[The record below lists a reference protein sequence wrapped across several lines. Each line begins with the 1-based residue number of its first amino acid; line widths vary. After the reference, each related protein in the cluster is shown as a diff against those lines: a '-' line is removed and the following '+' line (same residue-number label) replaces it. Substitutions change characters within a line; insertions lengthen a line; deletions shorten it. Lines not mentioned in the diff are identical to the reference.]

1 MKKVVILFVAL
12 VAFAGA
18 ASAQTLGN
26 LLKGAVTELV
36 DQKTDGKVTEYLL
49 AASWDYAEPAVRI
62 ESENELATL
71 AGNAMVEGIAK
82 KLTSAYNLVG
92 IKADN
97 HTLTLN
103 TDDTFSMKV
112 GNRTLTGTYTY
123 DNETH
128 AIVFNF
134 DTKLVNLSSLNGYA
148 YISGDNLEVVYDCN
162 KLVNF
167 LKAIGSKVSVL
178 EGLTNFLNK
187 YDNVMVG
194 FAYNR
199 N

>member
-36 DQKTDGKVTEYLL
+36 DQKTGGKVTEYLL

-92 IKADN
+92 IKAGN

-128 AIVFNF
+128 AIVFNL

>member
-26 LLKGAVTELV
+26 LLTGAVTELV
-36 DQKTDGKVTEYLL
+36 DQKTGGKVTEYLL

-92 IKADN
+92 IKAGN

-148 YISGDNLEVVYDCN
+148 YINGDNLEVVYDCN

>member
-36 DQKTDGKVTEYLL
+36 DQKTGGKVTEYLL

-92 IKADN
+92 IKAGN

-134 DTKLVNLSSLNGYA
+134 YTKLVNLSSLNGYA